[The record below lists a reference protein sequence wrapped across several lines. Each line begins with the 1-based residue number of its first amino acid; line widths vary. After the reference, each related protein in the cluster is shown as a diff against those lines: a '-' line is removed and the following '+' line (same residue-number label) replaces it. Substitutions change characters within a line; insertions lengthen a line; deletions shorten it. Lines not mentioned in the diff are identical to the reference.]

1 MYKHALTATA
11 IGAALLSGPAA
22 ATADTLPNA
31 GQEGKACV
39 RIPVTAIAQSFMD
52 FVTSGDLAIPMEKI
66 AKGDQISAS
75 DFFRGKLPKDV
86 TVLDR
91 TSC

>member
-22 ATADTLPNA
+22 TADTLP
-31 GQEGKACV
+31 KACV
-39 RIPVTAIAQSFMD
+39 KIPVTAIAQSFMD
-52 FVTSGDLAIPMEKI
+52 FVTTGELAIPMEKI
-66 AKGDQISAS
+66 AKGDQISPS
-75 DFFRGKLPKDV
+75 DFFRGKLLKDV
-86 TVLDR
+86 TVLER